1 MFELYFRFGLKD
13 IEKGRKVETRRPYTD
28 TNIFY
33 FTRMVGH
40 IVRAVEGNR
49 YTFVLVTGVRKQ
61 KLRDMSDE
69 DAKREGFRDLKEFM
83 NAWRRIYG
91 GLNPDENVV
100 VIEFVHY
107 GCWRFKKSLRTV
119 EVDGVKLPLC
129 STPLKQK
136 AMDSNCAFCW
146 LAPLEW
152 CGTCSKAQFHG
163 DTLYCKSFG
172 VTIVDQVRLPRYEEV
187 KRRRC
192 DLYLRRVPQS
202 IASAVK
208 KLKSLGIYEVS

>member
-33 FTRMVGH
+33 FTRMVGR
-40 IVRAVEGNR
+40 IVKAVEGNR
-49 YTFVLVTGVRKQ
+49 HTFVLVTGVRKQ
-61 KLRDMSDE
+61 RLRDMSDE
-69 DAKREGFRDLKEFM
+69 DAKREGFRNLEEFM
-83 NAWRRIYG
+83 NAWRKIYG
-91 GLNPDENVV
+91 GLNLDEDVV

-107 GCWRFKKSLRTV
+107 GCWRFQKSSRTIEV
-119 EVDGVKLPLC
+119 EGVKLPLC